1 MAEAP
6 KKIVLGVT
14 GAISAYKSAELARL
28 MKKRGWDVWMVLT
41 SCATQYVGP
50 LMLRALTGNPVT
62 CGSFAE
68 ATLDTYSHLALAG
81 GAAAMVVAPCSAQ
94 TIARLAHGMAD
105 DLLSCTALALT
116 APLLVAPAMN
126 THMWQNAAVQ
136 ENVATL
142 QRRGVIIIPPAEGEL
157 ACGEIGPG
165 RLNELPVIMA
175 AVARAVGE
183 T

>member
-1 MAEAP
+1 MQAAYRKFEAKLSGKPGKAHFVGVGGVGMA
-6 KKIVLGVT
+6 G
-14 GAISAYKSAELARL
+14 LAL
-28 MKKRGWDVWMVLT
+28 MMKKRGWDVWMVLT

-116 APLLVAPAMN
+116 APLLVAHGLGLFDKARLAQGMGPSFIAADGTPTCGTPDAPVGGCVPA
-126 THMWQNAAVQ
+126 
-136 ENVATL
+136 
-142 QRRGVIIIPPAEGEL
+142 
-157 ACGEIGPG
+157 
-165 RLNELPVIMA
+165 
-175 AVARAVGE
+175 
-183 T
+183 